1 MSEDGTEGAGL
12 ARALGTTTSPPD
24 DPRRRHPRRDTPAT
38 TYRTRCHAR
47 MARGLADALPY
58 VLVSSQ
64 KPVATRR
71 RGQNCGNA
79 RGSLDRSKIRQ
90 VLRANWSAGVNGQ
103 RILTSWRW
111 ALFTGVDML
120 ALHVPRVR
128 PRRQRCLR
136 RGRSATEGTKMTAH
150 VVRPGRSKPLGHA
163 ARVLCTASA
172 LGGLHVAVTRE

>member
-1 MSEDGTEGAGL
+1 MSEDGTEGAGS

-79 RGSLDRSKIRQ
+79 RGSRRPVEDPPGAPRELERRCQ
-90 VLRANWSAGVNGQ
+90 RPANIDQLAVGTFHWRRHACTTCPAG
-103 RILTSWRW
+103 
-111 ALFTGVDML
+111 A
-120 ALHVPRVR
+120 
-128 PRRQRCLR
+128 
-136 RGRSATEGTKMTAH
+136 
-150 VVRPGRSKPLGHA
+150 
-163 ARVLCTASA
+163 TASTA
-172 LGGLHVAVTRE
+172 LPPSWSFRYRGHEDDGTCGSSWSVQTLGARGACVVHSECARRVTCRCHA